1 MSELRIFYRDNGR
14 IKISKEM
21 NILKDVSLSELL
33 WIDLVD
39 VTVDVESELEQFLKI
54 YIQEEEE
61 MEEIEISSRYIE
73 TEDSIVANSKFLLD
87 TFEEE
92 NVSFILKNNILVSV
106 RSQHLRSFNETVKK
120 LFASPRNYTNGYNV
134 FVALLETRV
143 EYDADMIED
152 MTRDI
157 TTLSNQLKTDE
168 DVSDDILISIKE
180 FQEKTMLIRENI
192 VDKSRVCSNM
202 LKSEL
207 FPSDAKTKLSIIIK
221 DINSLF
227 DHTRFSFDRLEYL
240 QDTFLGLVN
249 IQQNKIIKIFTI
261 VSVIFLPP
269 TLIAS
274 MYGMNFTHMPELDWQ
289 YGYAYAIGLM
299 IFTVVCILY
308 RNRIFIFITGKTDS
322 RIFYSNKSIVIDNT
336 DTYYPIFIATNIS
349 LSNLMGDTHFI
360 IGISNEELSFYF
372 YSHIR

>member
-1 MSELRIFYRDNGR
+1 MAELRIFYRDNGR

-21 NILKDVSLSELL
+21 SILKNVSLSELL
-33 WIDLVD
+33 WIDLID

-157 TTLSNQLKTDE
+157 TALSNQLKTDE

-207 FPSDAKTKLSIIIK
+207 FPADAKSKLSIIIK

-274 MYGMNFTHMPELDWQ
+274 MYGMNFTHMPEIEWQ
-289 YGYAYAIGLM
+289 YGYAFAVGLM
-299 IFTVVCILY
+299 IFTERC
-308 RNRIFIFITGKTDS
+308 S
-322 RIFYSNKSIVIDNT
+322 
-336 DTYYPIFIATNIS
+336 
-349 LSNLMGDTHFI
+349 
-360 IGISNEELSFYF
+360 
-372 YSHIR
+372 